1 MTEAFTWGI
10 KNILVFPCGSEI
22 GLELHRALKYSRH
35 INLIGGSSVDDHGR
49 FVYETYVDG
58 IPFATD
64 PDFVPA
70 ISRLVQR
77 YGIDAI
83 YPAMDIVIASLAG
96 AEKFLGCRVI
106 GSPREAAMTCCSK
119 RKTYEQLA
127 GILRTPKIYESIDEV
142 DDFPVFM
149 KPDVGYGTRGAR
161 RISNKGEAL
170 AHFQEYPDSLI
181 LEYLPGREFTV
192 DCFTDRKRDL
202 QFVGPRL
209 RRRVLNG
216 ISVNTIPTKNDC
228 DRFGEL
234 ARKINRKMVLRGA
247 WFFQLKER
255 EDGELV
261 LLEIAARIGG
271 SSSLYRNLGVNFALL
286 SIFDAFDEDVVVS
299 VNSFSIE
306 MDRALSNRYKIDLD
320 FDTVYV
326 DLDDTL
332 IVNGQVNADLVGLLY
347 NFLNKGKKL
356 ILLTKHTDDAKQTLA
371 RWRIDSLFDEII
383 QIGANENKID
393 HMKRYRAIFIDDS
406 YAERKRTVERGIPV
420 FSPDACECLA
430 DT

>member
-1 MTEAFTWGI
+1 
-10 KNILVFPCGSEI
+10 
-22 GLELHRALKYSRH
+22 
-35 INLIGGSSVDDHGR
+35 
-49 FVYETYVDG
+49 
-58 IPFATD
+58 
-64 PDFVPA
+64 
-70 ISRLVQR
+70 
-77 YGIDAI
+77 
-83 YPAMDIVIASLAG
+83 MDSVIASLAG
-96 AEKFLGCRVI
+96 AEKSLGCKVI
-106 GSPREAAMTCCSK
+106 GSPTETAMTCCSK
-119 RKTYEQLA
+119 RQTYEQLV

-149 KPDVGYGTRGAR
+149 KPDVGYGTRGAT

-170 AHFQEYPDSLI
+170 AHFQEYPGSLI

-192 DCFTDRKRDL
+192 DCFTDRKRHL

-209 RRRVLNG
+209 RRRVVNG
-216 ISVNTIPTKNDC
+216 ISVNTVPTKNDSE
-228 DRFGEL
+228 RFGEL
-234 ARKINRKMVLRGA
+234 ARRINHKMVLRGA
-247 WFFQLKER
+247 WFFQVKER

-261 LLEIAARIGG
+261 LLEVAARIGG

-347 NFLNKGKKL
+347 TFLNKGKKL
-356 ILLTKHTDDAKQTLA
+356 VLLTKHTDDVNQTLA
-371 RWRIDSLFDEII
+371 QWRIDRLFDEVI
-383 QIGANENKID
+383 QIGANESKSD
-393 HMKRYRAIFIDDS
+393 HMKHSGAIFIDDS
-406 YAERKRTVERGIPV
+406 YAERKKTVERGIPV

-430 DT
+430 DA